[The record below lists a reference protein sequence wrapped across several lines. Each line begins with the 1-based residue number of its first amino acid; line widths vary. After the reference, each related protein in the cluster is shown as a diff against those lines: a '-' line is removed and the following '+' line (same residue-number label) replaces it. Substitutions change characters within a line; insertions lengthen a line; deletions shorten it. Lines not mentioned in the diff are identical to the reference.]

1 MINSLL
7 NRKPKNSSSIKVT
20 DSKGNLIST
29 SQNVAEEFNNYFS
42 KIASTVKEQISAR
55 MVFDPGGFEKFL
67 QNPCQNSLFLRQTD
81 NYEVHDI
88 VSGFKNKSTLDTRIE
103 PLKIANNCFNFTD
116 VLSKIVNASFQQGI
130 FPQSLKVAKVVPIH
144 KEGSKTDVSN
154 YRPISLLSCFSKIFE
169 KIMHNRI
176 LGFLDKNELLCD
188 TQYGFRPGR
197 SCEQALLNANNHILD
212 ALSKKQIALL
222 LLIDF
227 SKAFDVV
234 EHSILLHK
242 LQHYG
247 IRGPALNWLETYLS
261 ERKQFVS
268 IDSVN
273 SSLKPI
279 KYGVPQGS
287 VLGPLLFIIY
297 INDLPNISKLARFI
311 LYADDANIIIT
322 GYSVHEIHQKISQLT
337 CDIEKWVD
345 NNGLALNVKK
355 TKYMIFSRQRIDNS
369 NIDFHINNTRIE
381 EKSECRFLGVIVDNK
396 LNWAH
401 HIAAVKLKM
410 SKYLGVMFKIKNRVP
425 LKVRIQIFQ
434 SFVQSHLNFCPLIW
448 GFAAKSHIESLFRK
462 QKQGIRAVMPGFVNY
477 WYKDGKLPEHTKA
490 SFKQYGILTVHGI
503 IALNALSF
511 LHKVYHYPQSLP
523 SSIVHTIPSNTPRP
537 GYIYGECYEWS
548 QKYNNVPYR
557 STIFHKGPLLYITF
571 TKINETCPSALSYTS
586 LKLYKKCAKQMLID
600 QQSSGSDDSFP
611 NFLIYTIQG
620 LRFSTRIKK

>member
-287 VLGPLLFIIY
+287 VL
-297 INDLPNISKLARFI
+297 
-311 LYADDANIIIT
+311 
-322 GYSVHEIHQKISQLT
+322 VH
-337 CDIEKWVD
+337 C
-345 NNGLALNVKK
+345 
-355 TKYMIFSRQRIDNS
+355 
-369 NIDFHINNTRIE
+369 
-381 EKSECRFLGVIVDNK
+381 
-396 LNWAH
+396 
-401 HIAAVKLKM
+401 
-410 SKYLGVMFKIKNRVP
+410 YL
-425 LKVRIQIFQ
+425 
-434 SFVQSHLNFCPLIW
+434 
-448 GFAAKSHIESLFRK
+448 
-462 QKQGIRAVMPGFVNY
+462 
-477 WYKDGKLPEHTKA
+477 
-490 SFKQYGILTVHGI
+490 
-503 IALNALSF
+503 
-511 LHKVYHYPQSLP
+511 
-523 SSIVHTIPSNTPRP
+523 
-537 GYIYGECYEWS
+537 
-548 QKYNNVPYR
+548 
-557 STIFHKGPLLYITF
+557 
-571 TKINETCPSALSYTS
+571 
-586 LKLYKKCAKQMLID
+586 
-600 QQSSGSDDSFP
+600 
-611 NFLIYTIQG
+611 
-620 LRFSTRIKK
+620 